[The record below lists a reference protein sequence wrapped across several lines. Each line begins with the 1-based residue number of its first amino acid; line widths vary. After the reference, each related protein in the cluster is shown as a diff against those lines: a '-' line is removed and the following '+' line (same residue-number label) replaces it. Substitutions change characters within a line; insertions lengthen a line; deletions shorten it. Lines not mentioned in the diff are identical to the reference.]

1 MPQDKDLKHNDLN
14 INELPPPVD
23 GGNVSDYAYSRT
35 LASLLRRFLR
45 IAVPDQDQVFF
56 SDIEMLDTLMRL
68 GSVSKTAKLCG
79 LSVPYVITRANLIIE
94 LLEQRVSF
102 WENAQSLT
110 LEKDQIYDLEARLV
124 KARQR
129 KAELEAQLKQIKE
142 GL

>member
-1 MPQDKDLKHNDLN
+1 MPQDKDSKHNDLN
-14 INELPPPVD
+14 INELSPPID

-45 IAVPDQDQVFF
+45 IAVPDQDQVLF

-102 WENAQSLT
+102 WENAQSLS
-110 LEKDQIYDLEARLV
+110 LEKDQIYDLEVRLV

-129 KAELEAQLKQIKE
+129 KAELEAQLKKIKE